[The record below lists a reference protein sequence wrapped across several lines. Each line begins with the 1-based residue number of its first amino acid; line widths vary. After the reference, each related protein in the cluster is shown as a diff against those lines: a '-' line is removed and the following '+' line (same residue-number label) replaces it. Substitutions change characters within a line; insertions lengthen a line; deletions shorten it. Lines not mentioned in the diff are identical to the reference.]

1 MGRIVPEVFRRYE
14 PEAPSSARAAVALLL
29 FILLFMVSCS
39 SSPVRRAELEAR
51 RDSLDAVMER
61 EFLKA
66 SFLDARGDYSGAIKG
81 YRELLRRQPM
91 NAALYFSTAKA
102 FLSLGELDSARVYGE
117 RCVQLNAS
125 NRHALGL
132 LADVSHAMGDIK
144 RSVQLYGKLAEMDPG
159 NTELL
164 TWLAMEHLSAEQPE
178 EALSVFQRVLSLDPG
193 NEAARSHVLLLQ
205 IRMHRYAEAIASL
218 REMTKGGG
226 GDERLRFTLG
236 GLYLRTGD
244 YADAAATFR
253 EAIDASPGF
262 IPAWLAL
269 FDVSVRSKDMIS
281 FRSDLLRFYDTL
293 HPVLQKKLELTRFY
307 LSESVSDSLY
317 RIPAQIMLNETCRLH
332 PKSAEPLM
340 LRGWVR
346 MREDDSGGAV
356 RDFRAAVPLDLK
368 NSDLRESLV
377 SALLVSRQF
386 SSARK
391 VVLRARRDF
400 PSERLRFQILEG
412 YVLYESGKARQAV
425 PLLEQALR
433 SRGISEQRALQAR
446 ALSTLAFAYDTLG
459 LSAKSMPLYEQLLV
473 LEPGNPLVLNN
484 LAYSLVMEGVDLKR
498 ARRLAESAVLK
509 EPDNGV
515 YLDTLGWILYRQGE
529 LAEARRRLERAME
542 LEPLEP
548 EIVRHLAELY
558 KAAGETEKS
567 ESMMKKAEELEL
579 KRDLPAAGR

>member
-14 PEAPSSARAAVALLL
+14 PEAPRSARAAVALLL

-39 SSPVRRAELEAR
+39 SAPVRRAELEAR

-66 SFLDARGDYSGAIKG
+66 SFLDARGDYSAAIKG
-81 YRELLRRQPM
+81 YRELLRRQPQ

-117 RCVQLNAS
+117 RCVQLNPS

-132 LADVSHAMGDIK
+132 LADVSHAMGDME
-144 RSVQLYGKLAEMDPG
+144 RSVQLYGKLAGMDPG

-269 FDVSVRSKDMIS
+269 FEVSVRSKDMIS

-293 HPVLQKKLELTRFY
+293 HPVLPKKLELTRFY

-317 RIPAQIMLNETCRLH
+317 RIPAKIMLNETCRLH

-346 MREDDSGGAV
+346 MREDDPGGAV

-484 LAYSLVMEGVDLKR
+484 LAYSLVMEGVDIKR
-498 ARRLAESAVLK
+498 ARQLAESAVLK

-567 ESMMKKAEELEL
+567 ESMLKKAEELQL
-579 KRDLPAAGR
+579 KRALPAAGR